1 MVLVTGLSGL
11 ALQVS
16 VPMVLRQAVD
26 VAVDQRAGG
35 LEGHVLLLVVMAA
48 ASFGL
53 RFAYRYLLFGTACR
67 IETDLRSQIYDHL
80 TRLSFSFY
88 DRVAGG
94 EVISRAN
101 SDIRSIQLLLAFGPL
116 AGLSAISFLMAF
128 GFMLSIHVPL
138 ALVTVSTMPLVYVLG
153 QRLRDQVFPL
163 SWVTQ
168 GRMAE
173 VAMVVDENINGTRV
187 VKSFAA
193 ESDQIA
199 LLSMVADTS

>member
-1 MVLVTGLSGL
+1 MLLTGLSGL

-16 VPMVLRQAVD
+16 VPMVLRRAVD

-35 LEGHVLLLVVMAA
+35 LEGHVLLLVSMAA

-53 RFAYRYLLFGTACR
+53 RFTYRYLLFGTACR

-88 DRVAGG
+88 DRVAAG

-116 AGLSAISFLMAF
+116 AGLSAVSFLMAF
-128 GFMLSIHVPL
+128 GFMLGIHVPL
-138 ALVTVSTMPLVYVLG
+138 ALLTVSTMPFVYVLG
-153 QRLRDQVFPL
+153 QKLRDQVFPL
-163 SWVTQ
+163 SWVT
-168 GRMAE
+168 
-173 VAMVVDENINGTRV
+173 
-187 VKSFAA
+187 
-193 ESDQIA
+193 
-199 LLSMVADTS
+199 